1 MLMLGLKVS
10 LDLEYRSFLE
20 TLSSDL
26 ASMLQNPPVQ
36 QREIFSHALR
46 IIRSM
51 ELSPSCNHL
60 AALTLINSC
69 QSLEMSAKGSSNA
82 KTKGELILDE
92 VKSEYAV
99 RLAVCELNGAKESRS
114 HDELCYP
121 EAASSQVIQCLRA
134 LESRPQSWTSYSNA
148 KQNAVVMCQASR
160 DAIERDEKLSLYR
173 SLAEVTSDITSALA
187 KSVQEAQAQHGSLAE
202 VTSDITSALAKS
214 VQEAQAQHGSLA
226 EVTSDITSAL
236 AKSVQEAQ
244 AQHAEQMAFAEAVR
258 ASQAQALSGLKN
270 GRNETLS
277 ALSELMVDMRSG
289 IQNMINTM
297 SQAWM
302 AAEARVDELNETL
315 YRSRVNLHETREG
328 ILNLFKDTAI
338 ANSEHTVSQIQQWQ
352 LSHESALRI
361 QQTLDLVRTNQLQLL
376 SEAFARLSNAV
387 HGSSEL
393 MTQMYQRQNLLDQ
406 RLANLDITLE
416 AFQITAANLKSTV
429 DETTEKIQQIAIFS
443 GIGAMLG
450 RWGGMLFV
458 IAGIWFASKRV
469 TVCFIAGITW
479 LFYTAGVLTW
489 LGGASDQVR
498 QAALVRIISITTYAS
513 NFPCFITLMLEGLLA
528 LLCLCLLSLG
538 ARSIYLRFVKDDK
551 RVAGLLPE
559 IEA

>member
-99 RLAVCELNGAKESRS
+99 RLAVCELNGAKVNIPRECAVFIPSSYACGKFRFRSLFTRQESRS

-173 SLAEVTSDITSALA
+173 
-187 KSVQEAQAQHGSLAE
+187 
-202 VTSDITSALAKS
+202 
-214 VQEAQAQHGSLA
+214 SLA

>member
-1 MLMLGLKVS
+1 
-10 LDLEYRSFLE
+10 
-20 TLSSDL
+20 
-26 ASMLQNPPVQ
+26 
-36 QREIFSHALR
+36 
-46 IIRSM
+46 M

-99 RLAVCELNGAKESRS
+99 RLAVCELNGAKVNIPRECAVFIPSSYACGKFRFRSLFTRQESRS

-173 SLAEVTSDITSALA
+173 
-187 KSVQEAQAQHGSLAE
+187 
-202 VTSDITSALAKS
+202 
-214 VQEAQAQHGSLA
+214 SLA

>member
-1 MLMLGLKVS
+1 MQFRSAFNDITIVLTIALFSLGSTIFAHDAHAGTQV
-10 LDLEYRSFLE
+10 LE

-99 RLAVCELNGAKESRS
+99 RLAVCELNGAKVNIPRECAVFIPSSYACGKFRFRSLFTRQESRS

-173 SLAEVTSDITSALA
+173 
-187 KSVQEAQAQHGSLAE
+187 
-202 VTSDITSALAKS
+202 
-214 VQEAQAQHGSLA
+214 SLA

>member
-1 MLMLGLKVS
+1 MRFRSAFNDITIALTIALFSLGSTIFAQDAHAGTQV
-10 LDLEYRSFLE
+10 LEI
-20 TLSSDL
+20 LSSDL
-26 ASMLQNPPVQ
+26 ASMLQNPPIQ

-46 IIRSM
+46 IIYSM
-51 ELSPSCNHL
+51 ELSPSCNRL

-99 RLAVCELNGAKESRS
+99 RLAVCELNGAKVNIPRECAVFIPSSYACPKFRFRSLFTRQESRS

-121 EAASSQVIQCLRA
+121 EAAGSQIIQCLRA

-187 KSVQEAQAQHGSLAE
+187 KSVQEAKAQH
-202 VTSDITSALAKS
+202 T
-214 VQEAQAQHGSLA
+214 
-226 EVTSDITSAL
+226 
-236 AKSVQEAQ
+236 
-244 AQHAEQMAFAEAVR
+244 EQMAFAEAVR

-387 HGSSEL
+387 HDSSEL

-443 GIGAMLG
+443 GIGAMLS
-450 RWGGMLFV
+450 RWSGMLFV

-469 TVCFIAGITW
+469 TVCLIAGITW

-489 LGGASDQVR
+489 LGGASDQVQ
-498 QAALVRIISITTYAS
+498 QAALARIISITAYAS

-538 ARSIYLRFVKDDK
+538 ARSIYLRFVKDEQ
-551 RVAGLLPE
+551 REAGLFPE

>member
-1 MLMLGLKVS
+1 
-10 LDLEYRSFLE
+10 
-20 TLSSDL
+20 
-26 ASMLQNPPVQ
+26 
-36 QREIFSHALR
+36 
-46 IIRSM
+46 M
-51 ELSPSCNHL
+51 ELSPSCNRL

-99 RLAVCELNGAKESRS
+99 RLAVCELNGAKVNIPRECAVFIPSSYACGKFRFRSLFTRQESHS

-121 EAASSQVIQCLRA
+121 EAAGSQIIQCLRA

-148 KQNAVVMCQASR
+148 KQNSVVMCQASR

-187 KSVQEAQAQHGSLAE
+187 KSVQEA
-202 VTSDITSALAKS
+202 K
-214 VQEAQAQHGSLA
+214 
-226 EVTSDITSAL
+226 
-236 AKSVQEAQ
+236 

-277 ALSELMVDMRSG
+277 ALSELMVDMRFG

-338 ANSEHTVSQIQQWQ
+338 ANSEHTVSQIQRWQ
-352 LSHESALRI
+352 LNHESALRI
-361 QQTLDLVRTNQLQLL
+361 QETLDLVRTNQLQLL

-387 HGSSEL
+387 HDSSEL

-443 GIGAMLG
+443 GIGAMLS

-458 IAGIWFASKRV
+458 IAGIWFASKQI
-469 TVCFIAGITW
+469 TVCLIAGITW

-498 QAALVRIISITTYAS
+498 QAALACIISITTYAS
-513 NFPCFITLMLEGLLA
+513 NFPCFITPMLEGLLA

-538 ARSIYLRFVKDDK
+538 ARSIYLRFVKDD
-551 RVAGLLPE
+551 RREAGLLPE